1 VLERGRHGL
10 CGVAHHRDE
19 LIAAAQRP
27 LALSYS
33 EVDSPVLSTA
43 PSWPDAPMLARLAL
57 ALALGF
63 FVGIERERRRK
74 EAGLRTFTFA
84 TLLGAVGGLLGLPY
98 ALLALGLLGV
108 LVVFLNLEAIRTGE
122 GAEIT
127 TSAALLL
134 IGFVGVLAGQG
145 HTFTPTALAVATAA
159 LLAWK
164 EPLAGFSRALTEAE
178 LRSAI
183 LLAII
188 AGVVYPVLP
197 TGPVDP
203 WGLID
208 PRAAWVTV
216 ILIAALGFATYILL
230 KLYGVRGVELA
241 GFLGGLVNSTVTVT
255 DLAGRVREYGRGF
268 TGAAYRGVVLATA
281 AMLVRNAVLLGL
293 LSLPA
298 LAAAA
303 VPLGCML
310 AGALAAAWLQPS
322 RAGAGP
328 PPDGD
333 GALSPPAMSSPFSL
347 VSAVKFG
354 AFFLAL
360 QVAGTLAERLLGQA
374 GFYAVSAL
382 GGLVSSASAVASA
395 GALAATGTLSA
406 DVAARGA
413 VLASAASALVNL
425 PLVAR
430 VARDPGLTR
439 RVALVLG
446 GVLLLGAAGLAGAA
460 LVRMARG

>member
-1 VLERGRHGL
+1 
-10 CGVAHHRDE
+10 
-19 LIAAAQRP
+19 
-27 LALSYS
+27 
-33 EVDSPVLSTA
+33 
-43 PSWPDAPMLARLAL
+43 MLARLAL

-310 AGALAAAWLQPS
+310 VGTLAAASLRPS
-322 RAGAGP
+322 WAGP
-328 PPDGD
+328 PQDGD

-360 QVAGTLAERLLGQA
+360 QVAGTLAERMLGQT

-395 GALAATGTLSA
+395 GALAGPGTLSGV
-406 DVAARGA
+406 VAARGA
-413 VLASAASALVNL
+413 VLASTASALVNL

-446 GVLLLGAAGLAGAA
+446 VVLLLGAAGIAGAA

>member
-1 VLERGRHGL
+1 M
-10 CGVAHHRDE
+10 
-19 LIAAAQRP
+19 
-27 LALSYS
+27 
-33 EVDSPVLSTA
+33 T
-43 PSWPDAPMLARLAL
+43 PDAPDWSYIPMLARLAL

-84 TLLGAVGGLLGLPY
+84 TLLGAVGGLLGESY
-98 ALLALGLLGV
+98 ALLALALLGV
-108 LVVFLNLEAIRTGE
+108 LIIFLNVETIRTGE

-134 IGFVGVLAGQG
+134 SGFVGVLAGHG
-145 HTFTPTALAVATAA
+145 YTFTPTALAIATAA

-164 EPLAGFSRALTEAE
+164 EPLVGFTRALTESE

-203 WGLID
+203 WGLIE

-216 ILIAALGFATYILL
+216 ILLAALGFATYILL
-230 KLYGVRGVELA
+230 KLYGVRGVALA
-241 GFLGGLVNSTVTVT
+241 GFLGGFINSTVTIV
-255 DLAGRVREYGRGF
+255 DLAQRVQEYGQRFVGV
-268 TGAAYRGVVLATA
+268 AYRGVVLATA
-281 AMLVRNAVLLGL
+281 AMLVRNAIFLGL

-303 VPLGCML
+303 LPLGCML
-310 AGALAAAWLQPS
+310 AGTLVAAFL
-322 RAGAGP
+322 RRGRLVGP
-328 PPDGD
+328 PPREGD
-333 GALSPPAMSSPFSL
+333 GELAPPTMTSPFSL
-347 VSAVKFG
+347 MAALKFG
-354 AFFLAL
+354 VVFLAL
-360 QVAGTLAERLLGQA
+360 QVAGTLAERFLGQA
-374 GFYAVSAL
+374 GFYAVSAV

-395 GALAATGTLSA
+395 GALAASGSLSP
-406 DVAARGA
+406 DVAGRGA
-413 VLASAASALVNL
+413 VLASAASALINL

-430 VARDPGLTR
+430 VGQDRALTR
-439 RVALVLG
+439 RVAVVLG
-446 GVLLLGAAGLAGAA
+446 VALLLGMVGAVGQI
-460 LVRMARG
+460 LLRIARG